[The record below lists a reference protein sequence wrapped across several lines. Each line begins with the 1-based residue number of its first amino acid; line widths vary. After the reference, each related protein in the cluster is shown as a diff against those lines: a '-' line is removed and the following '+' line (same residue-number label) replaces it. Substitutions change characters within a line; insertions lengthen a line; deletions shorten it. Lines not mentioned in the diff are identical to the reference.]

1 MELHL
6 EAITCLYLWPWSAL
20 YKVLISVSRHLTL
33 GQASDEYINLAVSD
47 RPEIYKF
54 LYRKYGAG
62 SSANLVDK
70 SRRDKMM
77 NSFTRVQYTRRSN
90 HTEDIISPLLLVCC
104 LAGGSCSCRIIC
116 LHGPWVG
123 ARTDAPRTRELRAW
137 TGHKVIL
144 SCGAGLDLEAW
155 AAATADPSALAVNF
169 CSKRNT
175 T

>member
-1 MELHL
+1 
-6 EAITCLYLWPWSAL
+6 
-20 YKVLISVSRHLTL
+20 
-33 GQASDEYINLAVSD
+33 
-47 RPEIYKF
+47 
-54 LYRKYGAG
+54 
-62 SSANLVDK
+62 
-70 SRRDKMM
+70 MM

-90 HTEDIISPLLLVCC
+90 HTEDIISPLLLACC

-175 T
+175 TYGTHIRITARTEEKRELGLGRGDLESGQMPTSSCQINRAIFTLVGRESTHATPCRASSRLCVPNRN